1 MLALKKAWIWIKKHW
16 YVPVLFLLIII
27 ASGFSLLGFSRNKQ
41 LIKMLEINKES
52 YKKQIEAIES
62 AHAAE
67 IQKRD
72 ELYDTYVN
80 TMEKLKKEHNVSLED
95 LSEEKKK
102 KMETMVKKYEGS
114 PEELAKELSEMFGV
128 DYVE

>member
-1 MLALKKAWIWIKKHW
+1 MLALRKAWIWIKKHW
-16 YVPVLFLLIII
+16 YVPVLFVLILVT
-27 ASGFSLLGFSRNKQ
+27 GVFSFSRNKK

-52 YKKQIEAIES
+52 YEKQIEAIES

-72 ELYDTYVN
+72 ELYDTYVS